1 MQLPVQQLEYLKN
14 QVEEEYR
21 MLTDSMS
28 KLKVVQQKFS
38 DSMEN
43 IEKLKKI
50 ENGTSVLIP
59 MSSSMYVP
67 GEIASVTKVTVEIG
81 AGYYAEKSI
90 SEANS
95 YLQRKKEFLVVQID
109 KIQQLVGEKQSFIQ
123 AMAEAINS
131 KVQQQMHSSNVA
143 EQMASMKT

>member
-1 MQLPVQQLEYLKN
+1 
-14 QVEEEYR
+14 
-21 MLTDSMS
+21 
-28 KLKVVQQKFS
+28 
-38 DSMEN
+38 
-43 IEKLKKI
+43 
-50 ENGTSVLIP
+50 
-59 MSSSMYVP
+59 MYVP